1 MLPWEN
7 SGRGK
12 FEQLKNIVIN
22 DNDHT
27 DFLERN
33 IHVIQQEIQKEKLNL
48 PEKNEIMF
56 KF

>member
-1 MLPWEN
+1 MLRWEN

-33 IHVIQQEIQKEKLNL
+33 IHTIIQKEKLNL
-48 PEKNEIMF
+48 PEKNEIMS